1 MARIKKPTVSIVILK
16 SKQLVDGQFPIFLRL
31 TFDRES
37 KYYSLKGEQSGLS
50 TELDKWNPDLGRFKR
65 NKELNR
71 YLDAYELRANEVL
84 RSLEST
90 DFSFEAFEG
99 SYFKKYE
106 KEDVLSYTQEL
117 IDRLIAENRLGT
129 CSTYR
134 DTKRRLMEF
143 KKRVYFK
150 DVTFSFLESFEKYLL
165 FKGNSVNT
173 IGIYMRTLRAIYNKA
188 IAENLIRG
196 DAYPFKKFKIKTGTT
211 LKRAL
216 SKADIKQLLNYE
228 AKPGS
233 REWHSLNLFLFSY
246 FTRGMNMMDMAN
258 LTWEDNIIGDRIV
271 YTRAKTANTKNTTEP
286 IIIKIE
292 PEIKALLDRYSKK
305 STYVFPILEPGLSP
319 LTQRYRTRGA
329 LKKIGTDISSIAKS
343 LNMDVPSR
351 ITHYWARHTYATAL
365 KRSGIPIAVIS
376 EALGHSSES
385 TTKAY
390 LDKFE
395 QTEIDNTF
403 RHLI

>member
-1 MARIKKPTVSIVILK
+1 MARIKKPTISIVIRK
-16 SKQLVDGQFPIFLRL
+16 GKQLANSEYPIFLRL

-37 KYYSLKGEQSGLS
+37 KFYALKGEQSGLA

-65 NKELNR
+65 NKEFNR

-84 RSLEST
+84 RSLESQ
-90 DFSFEAFEG
+90 DFSFESFEG
-99 SYFKKYE
+99 AYFKKYE
-106 KEDVLSYTQEL
+106 KEDLLSFTQEL
-117 IDRLIAENRLGT
+117 IDRLIDENRLG
-129 CSTYR
+129 SVGTYR

-143 KKRVYFK
+143 KKRLYFK
-150 DVTFSFLESFEKYLL
+150 DITCSFLESFEKYLL
-165 FKGNSVNT
+165 SKGNSVNT

-188 IAENLIRG
+188 VAENLIRS
-196 DAYPFKKFKIKTGTT
+196 DAYPFNKFKIKTGTT

-216 SKADIKQLLNYE
+216 SKPDIKQLINYQ
-228 AKPGS
+228 AVPGS

-246 FTRGMNMMDMAN
+246 FTRGMNMMDMAH
-258 LTWEDNIIGDRIV
+258 LTWKDNIIGDRIV
-271 YTRAKTANTKNTTEP
+271 YTRAKTANTKNSMEP

-292 PEIKALLDRYSKK
+292 PEIKAILERYSNK
-305 STYVFPILEPGLSP
+305 SIYVFPILEPGLSP
-319 LTQRYRTRGA
+319 LTQRYRTKAA
-329 LKKIGTDISSIAKS
+329 LKKIGTDISGIARS
-343 LNMDVPSR
+343 LNIDVPSR